1 MKTIGL
7 FGGTSWVSTVEYYRL
22 INELTNEQLGGL
34 NYAKIILQSV
44 NFHEFKSLA
53 DAGNW
58 KQIGVNISAIAQH
71 LQNAGADCLLLCAN
85 TPHIVADTVQQNI
98 SIPLIHIAEETAK
111 EIVAQNL
118 TKVALLG
125 TRFTM
130 DNTFFTE
137 RLLVHGIE
145 TVLPDEEQ
153 RDYIHSKI
161 FSELG
166 KGIFNDETKN
176 RYLQIIESL
185 RNKGAQGVIFGC
197 TEIPMLIRPSEC
209 NIPVFDTTIIHAKA
223 AVRFSLSS

>member
-197 TEIPMLIRPSEC
+197 TEIPILIRPSEC

>member
-145 TVLPDEEQ
+145 TVLPDEKQ

-197 TEIPMLIRPSEC
+197 TEIPILIRPSEC